1 MLHIFQ
7 HVMFSC
13 DRKLNERIT
22 DTQMETQNDYC
33 CLLGFAPWHNN
44 VLTTKTIV
52 DKRVPEEVG
61 QIIIFDQ
68 YLQLR

>member
-1 MLHIFQ
+1 MKESQ
-7 HVMFSC
+7 
-13 DRKLNERIT
+13 
-22 DTQMETQNDYC
+22 TQMETQNDYC